1 MLAMNVAWR
10 GVNLKFSP
18 ITGLRMR
25 KLLPTSLTAMCG
37 LLMVVGTGFGPWRRS
52 LPTVPNTRATT
63 FVLVLKLV
71 PVALQLVL

>member
-1 MLAMNVAWR
+1 MKVAWR
-10 GVNLKFSP
+10 GVNWKESS

-37 LLMVVGTGFGPWRRS
+37 LLIVVGTGLGLWRRR

-63 FVLVLKLV
+63 FVFVLKLV